1 MRRGDGRLSGAWLP
15 MSAHDVV
22 SHEEWIAARTKLLEQ
37 EKELTR
43 LADELGRLRRSM
55 PWERVEK
62 EYVFVGPDGEETLGD
77 LFAGR
82 SQLIVYHFM
91 FDPSWDEGCKSCSL
105 MADHYAPSIVHLAA
119 RDVTLVTVSSAPL
132 GTLEAFKRR
141 MGWDF
146 KWVSAEKTDFNRDYR
161 VTFTREQ
168 VEENDVVYNY
178 RQGSDYPGP
187 ELPGISVFFKDG
199 DGAVYHT
206 YSAYARG
213 LDAFLGVYRLLDIVP
228 KGRDEDELRYSM
240 EWVRHHDRYGG

>member
-1 MRRGDGRLSGAWLP
+1 

>member
-1 MRRGDGRLSGAWLP
+1 MSG
-15 MSAHDVV
+15 HQVV
-22 SHEEWIAARTKLLEQ
+22 SHEDWLAARTKLLEQ

-43 LADELGRLRRSM
+43 LSDELGRLRRAL

-62 EYVFVGPDGEETLGD
+62 EYVFHGPDGDETLAE

-91 FDPSWDEGCKSCSL
+91 YDPSWDEGCKSCSL

-132 GTLEAFKRR
+132 AQLEAFKRR

-146 KWVSAEKTDFNRDYR
+146 KWVSAEGSDFNRDYR
-161 VTFTREQ
+161 VTFTHEQ
-168 VEENDVVYNY
+168 VESGDIVYNY
-178 RQGSDYPGP
+178 REGTEYPGP
-187 ELPGISVFFKDG
+187 ELPGLSVFYQDADG
-199 DGAVYHT
+199 TIYHT

-213 LDAFLGVYRLLDIVP
+213 LDIFLGVYRYLDVVP
-228 KGRDEDELRYSM
+228 KGRDEDDLRHGM
-240 EWVRHHDRYGG
+240 EWVRHHDRYDG